1 MWIKSC
7 VIKNDTL
14 RTLNH
19 KDTIRVC
26 RLHIYVGISIV
37 PINNKSVSPDYNQSN
52 AKSGILF
59 ECLLQTSSH
68 VITVLLF
75 TCLGS

>member
-1 MWIKSC
+1 

-26 RLHIYVGISIV
+26 RLHLLC
-37 PINNKSVSPDYNQSN
+37 
-52 AKSGILF
+52 LF
-59 ECLLQTSSH
+59 QYAD
-68 VITVLLF
+68 
-75 TCLGS
+75 

>member
-1 MWIKSC
+1 

-26 RLHIYVGISIV
+26 RLLYIQ
-37 PINNKSVSPDYNQSN
+37 K
-52 AKSGILF
+52 
-59 ECLLQTSSH
+59 
-68 VITVLLF
+68 
-75 TCLGS
+75 